1 MRWTLAI
8 IGCAALVATA
18 AYFGAVWSPEGESS
32 SGAARM
38 LYLHI
43 PAAVLTLTAF
53 TVAAAASLVHLWR
66 KGRRSD
72 QWARAAVG
80 AAAIMGT
87 LMLASGMI
95 WARLAWNHWWDF
107 KSPKLTLSLVLWI
120 LIVVYFV
127 LRASLAEG
135 RRRSRVAAVYCL
147 IAYLDVP
154 LVYLAARLAAGDV
167 HPPTTE
173 SLTDQPVGLA
183 VVLPL
188 AFAAAAALT
197 ALLTAALL
205 RQIRRRD
212 EESQVTD

>member
-1 MRWTLAI
+1 MRWMLAI
-8 IGCAALVATA
+8 IGCATLTA
-18 AYFGAVWSPEGESS
+18 AAIYVGAFWSPEGQS
-32 SGAARM
+32 SGGASRM

-53 TVAAAASLVHLWR
+53 TVAAGASLAHLWR
-66 KGRRSD
+66 RSERSD
-72 QWARAAVG
+72 QWARAAAG

-127 LRASLAEG
+127 LRTSLGEG
-135 RRRSRVAAVYCL
+135 RRRSKVAAVYCL

-154 LVYLAARLAAGDV
+154 LVYLAARLTAGDI
-167 HPPTTE
+167 HPATTG
-173 SLTDQPVGLA
+173 SLDDQPAGLA
-183 VVLPL
+183 VALPL
-188 AFAAAAALT
+188 AFAATAAVT
-197 ALLTAALL
+197 TLLIAALL
-205 RQIRRRD
+205 RHIRRKDAKSREID
-212 EESQVTD
+212 